1 MVEAGVGLCYIL
13 VVLILLYDLFG
24 AIGILHYFDD
34 LAFGEK
40 VAVNNSIF
48 LCSQPNQSVIFYA
61 ENVVL

>member
-34 LAFGEK
+34 LAFSEK
-40 VAVNNSIF
+40 VAINNSIF
-48 LCSQPNQSVIFYA
+48 LCS
-61 ENVVL
+61 